1 MRVSVV
7 FLSLAGNLASGMMD
21 KTTTLARS
29 RTLYTHMCI
38 HAGVGYMWGE
48 GGALSAHSKLHVH
61 VNVVVGVYST
71 AQMGRQGYNI
81 VWPRL

>member
-38 HAGVGYMWGE
+38 HAGVGYMWGV
-48 GGALSAHSKLHVH
+48 GG
-61 VNVVVGVYST
+61 GG
-71 AQMGRQGYNI
+71 GR
-81 VWPRL
+81 